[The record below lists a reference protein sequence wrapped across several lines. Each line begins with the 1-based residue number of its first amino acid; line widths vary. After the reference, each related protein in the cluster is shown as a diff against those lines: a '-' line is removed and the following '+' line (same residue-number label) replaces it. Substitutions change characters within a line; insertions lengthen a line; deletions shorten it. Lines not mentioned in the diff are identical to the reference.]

1 MHRTRDKTS
10 KGINHTFEKSD
21 PKYDDYRFLFFET
34 DKPYVQEDYTSILN
48 VYDSYNLDL
57 FVHNTGGGGQHFI
70 SPTIITVKE
79 WKVMIDQLR
88 DINPRFP
95 ALVLRI
101 LPNKYVNEMKK
112 WEQSKDVFCHDENI
126 LSNSFELCNLLRK
139 YFGSKLHGIIRT
151 ELKIR
156 NYPLPCIHCNHRI
169 GKNHVCHL
177 I

>member
-21 PKYDDYRFLFFET
+21 PLYEDYRFLFFET
-34 DKPYVQEDYTSILN
+34 DKPYNQEDYSKIIK
-48 VYDSYNLDL
+48 VYDSHKLDL

-70 SPTIITVKE
+70 SPTIITVEE
-79 WKVMIDQLR
+79 WKDCMNPLKK
-88 DINPRFP
+88 INPRFP

-101 LPNKYVNEMKK
+101 LPNKYVDEMKR
-112 WEQSKDVFCHDENI
+112 WEQSKDVFHLPENI

-139 YFGSKLHGIIRT
+139 YFGSKLHGMIRT
-151 ELKIR
+151 DIKIR
-156 NYPLPCIHCNHRI
+156 NYPLPCYHCNRPI
-169 GKNHVCHL
+169 RKNHVCK